1 MPRVFFITGTSTG
14 FGYHLVQEVL
24 DKGDIAVATA
34 RKPESLSFK
43 GTNDK
48 NYLALKLDVTKDSD
62 IQTAFKETIS
72 KFGRV
77 DVVVNNAGYGLSGPF
92 EELSDAQI
100 KTQMDINFF
109 GLLAVT
115 RKAMDVMREQKP
127 SGGLIQQVTSIGGQ
141 RGVPL
146 FSIYC
151 ASKWAVE
158 GFTEAVSQEVK
169 LEWGIKFTCVEPGG
183 FRYAISVLT
192 LGDLSWLI
200 TCRTDWAGR
209 SMSFADERHPAYDH
223 LNAKETMQKRNGTQK
238 GDPIKGA
245 KAMYE
250 LASLSDPPLRV
261 VIGSDAYEAMMG
273 KIKAYGENYTKYEK
287 ISNSTDVEE

>member
-1 MPRVFFITGTSTG
+1 MPRVFLITGTSTG
-14 FGYHLVQEVL
+14 FGYHLVQKVIDE
-24 DKGDIAVATA
+24 GDIAVATA

-48 NYLALKLDVTKDSD
+48 NYLALKLDVTKQSD
-62 IQTAFKETIS
+62 IDAAFKETLS
-72 KFGRV
+72 TFGRV

-92 EELSDAQI
+92 EELSDDQI

-115 RKAMDVMREQKP
+115 RKAMEIMREQKP

-169 LEWGIKFTCVEPGG
+169 PEWGIKFTCIEPGG
-183 FRYAISVLT
+183 F
-192 LGDLSWLI
+192 
-200 TCRTDWAGR
+200 RTDWAGR

-223 LNAKETMQKRNGTQK
+223 LNAKKAMGDRNGKQV
-238 GDPIKGA
+238 GDPVKGA
-245 KAMYE
+245 RAMYE
-250 LASLSDPPLRV
+250 LAVLSDPPLRV
-261 VIGSDAYEAMMG
+261 VIGSDAYKAITG
-273 KIKAYGENYTKYEK
+273 KIEAYGQNYKKYEK